1 MQPIM
6 LASDANG
13 RDARKRG
20 SKVPCRTR
28 GSASLPDAQ
37 ERFLPNS
44 IGEIPENG
52 LKTFSL
58 RIHRYDGEE
67 TSLIFQ

>member
-6 LASDANG
+6 FASDANG
-13 RDARKRG
+13 RDARERV
-20 SKVPCRTR
+20 SNVPCRTR
-28 GSASLPDAQ
+28 RSAFLPDAQ
-37 ERFLPNS
+37 EGFLPNS
-44 IGEIPENG
+44 IGEILEKG

-58 RIHRYDGEE
+58 RIHRYDDEE

>member
-6 LASDANG
+6 F
-13 RDARKRG
+13 
-20 SKVPCRTR
+20 
-28 GSASLPDAQ
+28 ASLPAAQ
-37 ERFLPNS
+37 ERFSPNS
-44 IGEIPENG
+44 IGEILEKG

-58 RIHRYDGEE
+58 RIHRYDDEE

>member
-1 MQPIM
+1 MQPIIF
-6 LASDANG
+6 ASDANG
-13 RDARKRG
+13 RDAQERA
-20 SKVPCRTR
+20 SNVPCRTH

-44 IGEIPENG
+44 IGEILEKG